1 MAILTRDLCN
11 EYGNIPLSPLGIK
24 ICLSAVKVLV
34 AALKGTDSEEEGV
47 VESNDK
53 RNVMTKVAGTG
64 VAERG
69 RGRESKENDNNR
81 DKDES
86 KGFGS
91 EDSGQKGERDEE
103 KGEEE
108 GEGDE
113 EGESD
118 EEVVGR
124 MKLGGAG
131 KREEILNKNIGSTS
145 QVKAISQPLIK
156 PNKGTILKLEDLIP
170 IFIPDRAGVLSS
182 SLFLTVDDAPWIS
195 STLSPRSSSV
205 RFIHYSIDRLDAFL
219 LGSKSLRGILF
230 SGDDISC
237 PKPKDLKALLLHD
250 QINEVIRDFTSL
262 SDTLQATSISILYDM
277 RSHPTESLM
286 HPGLAGAQGPS
297 LIIYLEGPSLTSD
310 AICQLLGPTETLPPN
325 TQEEKKSTRG
335 YGFSGGNFDFH
346 NGLNSVSGMGI
357 GVGVGGIGH
366 DDTNLVEEERLYP
379 VTGGKRLS
387 TAFAITDC
395 LQIMSGR
402 EYIIIDPC
410 GLHLL
415 SPDGQIDSG
424 KKGSGGVGRK
434 NQDDGVGKAG
444 GGRADTDENST
455 ININSISGHTDADPV
470 VIAASRAQRCF
481 LSGSH
486 STSVRS
492 RDDEDVLTRFP
503 DQFSP
508 ILSLPFNIDISLST
522 EGSLKGLLV
531 RMVSIISGNFVF
543 FYFYLARIILRLF
556 SFVSSLSYVS
566 SLLLSLYLFLSL
578 HRHPFCHS
586 VKVYCPRHILFFSI
600 LSFTQVIIQEL
611 RTSSSSKCI
620 ILTTSLH

>member
-1 MAILTRDLCN
+1 M
-11 EYGNIPLSPLGIK
+11 
-24 ICLSAVKVLV
+24 
-34 AALKGTDSEEEGV
+34 
-47 VESNDK
+47 
-53 RNVMTKVAGTG
+53 
-64 VAERG
+64 G
-69 RGRESKENDNNR
+69 RT
-81 DKDES
+81 
-86 KGFGS
+86 
-91 EDSGQKGERDEE
+91 
-103 KGEEE
+103 
-108 GEGDE
+108 
-113 EGESD
+113 
-118 EEVVGR
+118 
-124 MKLGGAG
+124 
-131 KREEILNKNIGSTS
+131 EI
-145 QVKAISQPLIK
+145 
-156 PNKGTILKLEDLIP
+156 
-170 IFIPDRAGVLSS
+170 
-182 SLFLTVDDAPWIS
+182 
-195 STLSPRSSSV
+195 
-205 RFIHYSIDRLDAFL
+205 
-219 LGSKSLRGILF
+219 
-230 SGDDISC
+230 
-237 PKPKDLKALLLHD
+237 
-250 QINEVIRDFTSL
+250 
-262 SDTLQATSISILYDM
+262 
-277 RSHPTESLM
+277 
-286 HPGLAGAQGPS
+286 
-297 LIIYLEGPSLTSD
+297 
-310 AICQLLGPTETLPPN
+310 LPPN

-434 NQDDGVGKAG
+434 NQDDGGRKAG
-444 GGRADTDENST
+444 GGKADTDENST

-531 RMVSIISGNFVF
+531 RMVNITSVNFVF
-543 FYFYLARIILRLF
+543 D
-556 SFVSSLSYVS
+556 
-566 SLLLSLYLFLSL
+566 
-578 HRHPFCHS
+578 
-586 VKVYCPRHILFFSI
+586 FF
-600 LSFTQVIIQEL
+600 
-611 RTSSSSKCI
+611 
-620 ILTTSLH
+620 